1 MLAIAGSC
9 GFTSSGY
16 DAGLGVLRLQ
26 NGGKPRRGGAED
38 QCDAETDDDDAVVES
53 AGAAHRRRSPAV
65 WWGGVMM
72 SRRRYGD
79 MTGAGPGSASY
90 CRNRLWRRPAAF
102 RVGGLGYRRI
112 GTAHRGCCGVVR
124 RCYALHGD
132 AIGLKT
138 ASAKTPINSLN
149 AATFCCWTFRCP
161 GRPSPT

>member
-53 AGAAHRRRSPAV
+53 AGAAHRRRSPAA

-90 CRNRLWRRPAAF
+90 CRNRLWRRPAAS
-102 RVGGLGYRRI
+102 GLGIGLPAYRN
-112 GTAHRGCCGVVR
+112 GSQGLLR
-124 RCYALHGD
+124 RCTALLCLTRRRHRSENCQRQD
-132 AIGLKT
+132 VHQFAQRRDFLLLDN
-138 ASAKTPINSLN
+138 P
-149 AATFCCWTFRCP
+149 AAR
-161 GRPSPT
+161 